1 MISLILL
8 TLSVT
13 MNQLSRRSH
22 AGLENTRS
30 IQVSAEDVIYEVPDE
45 AEIVFTVVTREESY
59 TEATRENSSRME
71 SVIQHLKEEGLKEED
86 LKTEN
91 FSVSPRYEEV
101 EEGRRVTR
109 EVVGYEVENNLR
121 VTVRELSL
129 IDGIIGGAIDAGA
142 NKVYGLQFLVSNEEE
157 LKKEVRS
164 SAIAKAK
171 SEAEEVAR
179 DLGVGLG
186 RVLSFSESQRFYPQR
201 DISREMGMEVAE
213 EAPEVPIEPGETEIV
228 SSVTVTFEIR

>member
-8 TLSVT
+8 TLSVA

-59 TEATRENSSRME
+59 TEATRENNSRME

-129 IDGIIGGAIDAGA
+129 IDGIIGGAINAGA